1 MRRALALIALV
12 VGLAPATAAA
22 AEPWRA
28 ADTVRDALFGAQTE
42 LIIGSEAAAV
52 RDVARAWAAYEGA
65 PRRRAARG
73 ALPRAVDG
81 GAARGARAGS
91 LRATIRAAD
100 PAADRAVMAALRDA
114 EAAARRGDTV
124 RLAAARG
131 AARSAVLRG
140 SFAATLAA
148 VERGDAASARA
159 WLLLREFR
167 TATRFTRPG
176 ANATIAAARL
186 ERGQLDAR
194 RAYQAV
200 EKDLLDAY
208 QARLRELL
216 DDAGLGAERD
226 LPERRAEAA
235 AQAAGYFEILAAR
248 YEEDRGAAAARSARA
263 AFEAL
268 ASASVADER
277 SAGAPAAGFDASA
290 VVAARDRAAAAL
302 EGFTAAPFTPDE
314 AARRAQQL
322 LRFLALVPVEYDRG
336 VDDARVTLDFEIQE
350 AVAFRTGA
358 AGAFADLRDQL
369 AKRDAARTAV
379 AADGLDRLGRLVGVA
394 AERDD
399 GVPTSDEVEAE
410 TRRVEDA
417 LNAAMPEPWKEG
429 TDESDYDLIA
439 LTLDR
444 MEAAAGA
451 GQYRQAEQARLE
463 AYAFFEFGPERRLKA
478 FDPGLALDIEGA
490 IWFGASGRPGLANL
504 IADRAPRRELRAARR
519 DLDEQLADAAAT
531 LGDSASAATV
541 VTNSAILVFREG
553 LEAVLILAAIT
564 ASFVGARRR
573 LRRPVMLGALLGL
586 IVSILTWVI
595 ASTLIE
601 SLATSGEKLEA
612 ITGLVAIAV
621 LLLVTNWFFHRVYW
635 SEWIGRF
642 HRRRKAL
649 ERIDR
654 TGFFSAQAVGFVL
667 LGLTSVYREGFET
680 VLFLQSLQV
689 SAGTATVVEGAAL
702 GLALT
707 FAVGA
712 VTFLLQRKLPYKRM
726 LIVTGVLIGFVLV
739 VMVGQTAR
747 TMQGVGWLPISPIGA
762 EPPYWLGV
770 WFGVYPTWETI
781 GAQLVAAV
789 FVIGSYYVARA
800 VKRPARRARHR
811 AGSAAP
817 TPPPAPSSPP
827 HSPHTTDTPH
837 RSSPAPHRSATR

>member
-1 MRRALALIALV
+1 MRRAGLALVAAALFSA
-12 VGLAPATAAA
+12 APASAAQP
-22 AEPWRA
+22 PWRA
-28 ADTVRDALFGAQTE
+28 ADAVNDALFEAQAE
-42 LIIGSEAAAV
+42 LILGDRAV
-52 RDVARAWAAYEGA
+52 ARDV
-65 PRRRAARG
+65 RRARTAYARG
-73 ALPRAVDG
+73 LRG
-81 GAARGARAGS
+81 GV
-91 LRATIRAAD
+91 RAAD
-100 PAADRAVMAALRDA
+100 GGADRAVRAALA
-114 EAAARRGDTV
+114 EASTAARRRQPV

-131 AARSAVLRG
+131 AARAALFRG
-140 SFAATLAA
+140 SCAATLAA
-148 VERGDAASARA
+148 VERGDADAARR

-176 ANATIAAARL
+176 ADATLAVERL
-186 ERGQLDAR
+186 ATGRLDAATA
-194 RAYQAV
+194 RAAV
-200 EKDLLDAY
+200 AKDLLDAY

-216 DDAGLGAERD
+216 EDAGRGADRD

-248 YEEDRGAAAARSARA
+248 YEEDRGGQAAASARA
-263 AFEAL
+263 AFAAL
-268 ASASVADER
+268 RDAR
-277 SAGAPAAGFDASA
+277 GAAAFT
-290 VVAARDRAAAAL
+290 AARDRAAAAL
-302 EGFTAAPFTPDE
+302 EGFNAAPFTPAE

-336 VDDARVTLDFEIQE
+336 VDDTRVHLDFEIQE
-350 AVAFRTGA
+350 AAAFHTGA
-358 AGAFADLRDQL
+358 AAAFADLRDQL
-369 AKRDAARTAV
+369 AKRDPARTE
-379 AADGLDRLGRLVGVA
+379 AAAAGLDRLGELVGTA
-394 AERDD
+394 TERRD
-399 GVPTSDEVEAE
+399 GVPEASAVEAE
-410 TRRVEDA
+410 ATRVEDA
-417 LNAAMPEPWKEG
+417 LDAAMPEPWKQG

-478 FDPGLALDIEGA
+478 FDTGLALEVEGRMWFGAGDTPGLAE
-490 IWFGASGRPGLANL
+490 L
-504 IADRAPRRELRAARR
+504 IADRAPRRELREARR
-519 DLDEQLADAAAT
+519 VLDERLADAAAT
-531 LGDSASAATV
+531 LGDSASGATV

-553 LEAVLILAAIT
+553 LEAVLILAAVT
-564 ASFVGARRR
+564 ASFVGVRRR
-573 LRRPVMLGALLGL
+573 LRRPVLLGALLGL
-586 IVSILTWVI
+586 LASVLTWAL
-595 ASTLIE
+595 ASTLID
-601 SLATSGEKLEA
+601 SLGRAGERLEA
-612 ITGLVAIAV
+612 ITGMVAIAV

-654 TGFFSAQAVGFVL
+654 TGFVSAQAAGFVL

-726 LIVTGVLIGFVLV
+726 LVATGVLIGFVLL

-747 TMQGVGWLPISPIGA
+747 TLQGVGWLPITPVGA

-770 WFGVYPTWETI
+770 WFGVYPTWETL
-781 GAQLVAAV
+781 GAQLIAAV
-789 FVIGSYYVARA
+789 FVIGSYALAQELKVKGPKRRA
-800 VKRPARRARHR
+800 AAARHR
-811 AGSAAP
+811 A
-817 TPPPAPSSPP
+817 PA
-827 HSPHTTDTPH
+827 
-837 RSSPAPHRSATR
+837 

>member
-1 MRRALALIALV
+1 VRALALSVLLLA
-12 VGLAPATAAA
+12 LAPATASAA
-22 AEPWRA
+22 APWRA
-28 ADTVRDALFGAQTE
+28 ADTMRDALFDAQTE
-42 LIIGSEAAAV
+42 LIIGSETGA
-52 RDVARAWAAYEGA
+52 ARAVTRARRAYEGA
-65 PRRRAARG
+65 G
-73 ALPRAVDG
+73 NL
-81 GAARGARAGS
+81 RAGV
-91 LRATIRAAD
+91 R
-100 PAADRAVMAALRDA
+100 AADRATDNAVIAALRDA
-114 EAAARRGDTV
+114 DAAALRGDSV

-131 AARSAVLRG
+131 AARAAILRG

-148 VERGDAASARA
+148 VERGDAPAARE

-176 ANATIAAARL
+176 ANATIAVQRL
-186 ERGQLDAR
+186 EDGRLDAR
-194 RAYQAV
+194 RAHQAV
-200 EKDLLDAY
+200 AKDLLDAY

-216 DDAGLGAERD
+216 DDAGRGAEAD

-235 AQAAGYFEILAAR
+235 AQAAGYFEILATR
-248 YEEDRGAAAARSARA
+248 YEEDRGAAATAQARA
-263 AFEAL
+263 AF
-268 ASASVADER
+268 
-277 SAGAPAAGFDASA
+277 AAGDTE
-290 VVAARDRAAAAL
+290 RAAEAL

-322 LRFLALVPVEYDRG
+322 LRFLALVPVEYGRG
-336 VDDARVTLDFEIQE
+336 VDDTRVTLDFEIQE

-358 AGAFADLRDQL
+358 AAAFADLRDQL
-369 AKRDAARTAV
+369 AKRDGARTE
-379 AADGLDRLGRLVGVA
+379 AAAAGIDRLGRLVGVA
-394 AERDD
+394 AERHD
-399 GVPTSDEVEAE
+399 GVPTPEEVEAE
-410 TRRVEDA
+410 TKRVEDA
-417 LNAAMPEPWKEG
+417 LDAAMPEPWKEG

-490 IWFGASGRPGLANL
+490 MWFGDPGLAKL
-504 IADRAPRRELRAARR
+504 IADRAPRRELRQARLK
-519 DLDEQLADAAAT
+519 LDDQLADAAAT
-531 LGDSASAATV
+531 LGDSASGATV

-573 LRRPVMLGALLGL
+573 LRRPVMVGALLGL

-601 SLATSGEKLEA
+601 SLATSGERLEA
-612 ITGLVAIAV
+612 ITGIVAIAV

-649 ERIDR
+649 ERVDR
-654 TGFFSAQAVGFVL
+654 TGFLSAQAVGFVL

-726 LIVTGVLIGFVLV
+726 LVVTGVLIGFVLV

-789 FVIGSYYVARA
+789 FVLGSYFVAQELK
-800 VKRPARRARHR
+800 VKRPGRRARRR
-811 AGSAAP
+811 AAAAP
-817 TPPPAPSSPP
+817 PTRPPAPSSPA

-837 RSSPAPHRSATR
+837 PASPARHTSATR

>member
-1 MRRALALIALV
+1 VRALALTVLLLAV
-12 VGLAPATAAA
+12 APAVASAAP
-22 AEPWRA
+22 PWKA
-28 ADTVRDALFGAQTE
+28 ADGVRDALFAAQTE
-42 LIIGSEAAAV
+42 LIIGSEARAV
-52 RDVARAWAAYEGA
+52 RDVARA
-65 PRRRAARG
+65 RRAARD
-73 ALPRAVDG
+73 L
-81 GAARGARAGS
+81 RGAD
-91 LRATIRAAD
+91 LRN
-100 PAADRAVMAALRDA
+100 ALRDA
-114 EAAARRGDTV
+114 AAAARRGDSV

-131 AARSAVLRG
+131 AARAAIFRG

-148 VERGDAASARA
+148 VERGDAATARE

-176 ANATIAAARL
+176 ANATIAVQRL
-186 ERGQLDAR
+186 ERGRLDAR
-194 RAYQAV
+194 RAHQAV

-216 DDAGLGAERD
+216 DDARFGAERD

-248 YEEDRGAAAARSARA
+248 YEEDRGAAAVRAARA
-263 AFEAL
+263 AFARRDLEA
-268 ASASVADER
+268 
-277 SAGAPAAGFDASA
+277 
-290 VVAARDRAAAAL
+290 AAAAL
-302 EGFTAAPFTPDE
+302 EGFTAAPFTPEE

-336 VDDARVTLDFEIQE
+336 VDDRRVTLDFEIQE

-358 AGAFADLRDQL
+358 AAAFADLRDQL
-369 AKRDAARTAV
+369 AKRDAARTAT
-379 AADGLDRLGRLVGVA
+379 AAEGLDRLGRLVGVA
-394 AERDD
+394 AERHD
-399 GVPTSDEVEAE
+399 GVPTAEEVEAE
-410 TRRVEDA
+410 TKRVEDA
-417 LNAAMPEPWKEG
+417 LNGAMPEPWKAG

-478 FDPGLALDIEGA
+478 FDPGLALEVEGLM
-490 IWFGASGRPGLANL
+490 WFGAAGEAGLAKL
-504 IADRAPRRELRAARR
+504 IADRAPRRELREARLV
-519 DLDEQLADAAAT
+519 LDERLADAAAT
-531 LGDSASAATV
+531 LGDSASSATV

-573 LRRPVMLGALLGL
+573 LRRPVMIGAALGL
-586 IVSILTWVI
+586 LVSILTWVI

-601 SLATSGEKLEA
+601 SLATSGERLEA

-649 ERIDR
+649 ERFDR

-726 LIVTGVLIGFVLV
+726 LIVTGVMIGFVLV

-747 TMQGVGWLPISPIGA
+747 TMQGVGWLSISPIGA

-781 GAQLVAAV
+781 GAQVAAAV
-789 FVIGSYYVARA
+789 FVIGSYYVAKEI
-800 VKRPARRARHR
+800 KRPGRRRARPR
-811 AGSAAP
+811 SPQEPVRSRSAA
-817 TPPPAPSSPP
+817 
-827 HSPHTTDTPH
+827 
-837 RSSPAPHRSATR
+837 

>member
-1 MRRALALIALV
+1 M
-12 VGLAPATAAA
+12 
-22 AEPWRA
+22 
-28 ADTVRDALFGAQTE
+28 
-42 LIIGSEAAAV
+42 
-52 RDVARAWAAYEGA
+52 RDVARAA
-65 PRRRAARG
+65 RRLRRGPCARR
-73 ALPRAVDG
+73 L
-81 GAARGARAGS
+81 
-91 LRATIRAAD
+91 RAAD

-114 EAAARRGDTV
+114 AAAAERGDAV

-131 AARSAVLRG
+131 AARAAVFRG

-148 VERGDAASARA
+148 VERGDASAVRD

-176 ANATIAAARL
+176 ANATIAAAQL
-186 ERGQLDAR
+186 ERGRLEPG
-194 RAYQAV
+194 RAYEAV

-216 DDAGLGAERD
+216 DDAERGAERD

-248 YEEDRGAAAARSARA
+248 YAEDRGTAAAQSARA

-268 ASASVADER
+268 ARASVARDTT
-277 SAGAPAAGFDASA
+277 AFI
-290 VVAARDRAAAAL
+290 AARDRAVAAL

-322 LRFLALVPVEYDRG
+322 LRFLALVPVEYERG
-336 VDDARVTLDFEIQE
+336 VDDTRVTLDFEIQE

-358 AGAFADLRDQL
+358 AGAFADLRDEL
-369 AKRDAARTAV
+369 AKRDAARTEV
-379 AADGLDRLGRLVGVA
+379 AADGLERLGRLVGVA
-394 AERDD
+394 AEQRE
-399 GVPTSDEVEAE
+399 GVPTADEVAAE
-410 TRRVEDA
+410 TARVEDA
-417 LNAAMPEPWKEG
+417 LNAAMPEPWLEG

-451 GQYRQAEQARLE
+451 GQYQQAEQARLE

-490 IWFGASGRPGLANL
+490 IWFGASGQPGLAKL
-504 IADRAPRRELRAARR
+504 IADHAPRRELRAARLA
-519 DLDEQLADAAAT
+519 LDEQLAEAAAT
-531 LGDSASAATV
+531 LGDSASDATV

-586 IVSILTWVI
+586 IVSIVTWVI

-712 VTFLLQRKLPYKRM
+712 VTFVLQRKLPYKRM

-747 TMQGVGWLPISPIGA
+747 TMQGVGWLPITPIGA

-781 GAQLVAAV
+781 GAQIVAAV
-789 FVIGSYYVARA
+789 FVIGSYYVAKE
-800 VKRPARRARHR
+800 VKRPGRRARRR
-811 AGSAAP
+811 AGSAP
-817 TPPPAPSSPP
+817 PKPPPAPSSPP
-827 HSPHTTDTPH
+827 RSPHTTDTPH

>member
-1 MRRALALIALV
+1 VARALALVVLALV
-12 VGLAPATAAA
+12 LAPATAAA
-22 AEPWRA
+22 AEPWRDA
-28 ADTVRDALFGAQTE
+28 TTVRDALFDAQTE
-42 LIIGSEAAAV
+42 LIVGSEVAAGRQV
-52 RDVARAWAAYEGA
+52 DRARAAY
-65 PRRRAARG
+65 RG
-73 ALPRAVDG
+73 EL
-81 GAARGARAGS
+81 RAG
-91 LRATIRAAD
+91 IRAAD
-100 PAADRAVMAALRDA
+100 GDADAAVGRALRA
-114 EAAARRGDTV
+114 AAAAARRGDRV

-131 AARSAVLRG
+131 AARAAILRG
-140 SFAATLAA
+140 SFAATMAA
-148 VERGDAASARA
+148 VERGDGAAARG

-176 ANATIAAARL
+176 ANATIAVQRL
-186 ERGQLDAR
+186 EAGKLDAR
-194 RAYQAV
+194 RAHAAV

-216 DDAGLGAERD
+216 DDAARGAEDD
-226 LPERRAEAA
+226 LPERQAEAA
-235 AQAAGYFEILAAR
+235 AQAAGYFEILAGR
-248 YEEDRGAAAARSARA
+248 YEEDRGATATEDARA
-263 AFEAL
+263 AL
-268 ASASVADER
+268 
-277 SAGAPAAGFDASA
+277 AAGDA
-290 VVAARDRAAAAL
+290 VRAAEAL
-302 EGFTAAPFTPDE
+302 EGFTAAPFTPGE

-336 VDDARVTLDFEIQE
+336 VSDTTVTLDFEIQE

-358 AGAFADLRDQL
+358 AAAFADLRDQL
-369 AKRDAARTAV
+369 AKRDAARTEK
-379 AADGLDRLGRLVGVA
+379 AADGIDRLGRLVGVA
-394 AERDD
+394 AQQRE

-410 TRRVEDA
+410 TKRVEDA
-417 LNAAMPEPWKEG
+417 LNTAMPEPWKEG

-490 IWFGASGRPGLANL
+490 IWFGAGDQPGLAKL
-504 IADRAPRRELRAARR
+504 IADRAPRRELRRARLG
-519 DLDEQLADAAAT
+519 LDDQLADAAAT
-531 LGDSASAATV
+531 LGDSASGATV

-573 LRRPVMLGALLGL
+573 LRRPVMVGALLGL
-586 IVSILTWVI
+586 IASILTWVV

-612 ITGLVAIAV
+612 ITGIVAIAV

-649 ERIDR
+649 EKIDR
-654 TGFFSAQAVGFVL
+654 TGFLSAQAAGFVL

-712 VTFLLQRKLPYKRM
+712 VTFVLQRKLPYKRM

-781 GAQLVAAV
+781 GAQLFAAV
-789 FVIGSYYVARA
+789 FVIGSYFVAQEMK
-800 VKRPARRARHR
+800 VKRPGRRARR
-811 AGSAAP
+811 RGAAAPP
-817 TPPPAPSSPP
+817 TPPPAPSSPA

-837 RSSPAPHRSATR
+837 RVSPAPHRSATR

>member
-1 MRRALALIALV
+1 VARALALVVLALALV
-12 VGLAPATAAA
+12 PATAGA
-22 AEPWRA
+22 AEPWRDA
-28 ADTVRDALFGAQTE
+28 TTVRDALFDAQAE
-42 LIIGSEAAAV
+42 LILGSEATAA
-52 RDVARAWAAYEGA
+52 RQVARARAAY
-65 PRRRAARG
+65 RG
-73 ALPRAVDG
+73 DL
-81 GAARGARAGS
+81 RAG
-91 LRATIRAAD
+91 IRAAD
-100 PAADRAVMAALRDA
+100 READAAVVRALR
-114 EAAARRGDTV
+114 AAAAAAQRGRRA

-131 AARSAVLRG
+131 AARAAILRG
-140 SFAATLAA
+140 SFAATIAA
-148 VERGDAASARA
+148 VERGDAAAARR

-176 ANATIAAARL
+176 ANATIAVQRLAAAK
-186 ERGQLDAR
+186 LDPAR
-194 RAYQAV
+194 AHEAV

-216 DDAGLGAERD
+216 DDAARGAEDD
-226 LPERRAEAA
+226 LPERQAEAA
-235 AQAAGYFEILAAR
+235 AQAAGYFEILAGR
-248 YEEDRGAAAARSARA
+248 YEEDRGAAATEQARA
-263 AFEAL
+263 AFAAGDTERSLEAL
-268 ASASVADER
+268 D
-277 SAGAPAAGFDASA
+277 
-290 VVAARDRAAAAL
+290 
-302 EGFTAAPFTPDE
+302 GFTAAPFTPDE

-336 VDDARVTLDFEIQE
+336 VSDTTVTLDFEIQE

-358 AGAFADLRDQL
+358 VAAFADLRDQL
-369 AKRDAARTAV
+369 AKRDAARTQT

-394 AERDD
+394 AEQRE
-399 GVPTSDEVEAE
+399 GVPAADEVEAE
-410 TRRVEDA
+410 TKRVEDA

-478 FDPGLALDIEGA
+478 FDPGLALEIEGA
-490 IWFGASGRPGLANL
+490 MWFGAGDQPGLAKL
-504 IADRAPRRELRAARR
+504 IADRAPRRELRKARLG
-519 DLDEQLADAAAT
+519 LDDMLADAAAT
-531 LGDSASAATV
+531 LGDSASGATV

-564 ASFVGARRR
+564 ASFVGTRRP
-573 LRRPVMLGALLGL
+573 LRRPVMIGALLGL
-586 IVSILTWVI
+586 LVSILTWVI

-601 SLATSGEKLEA
+601 SLATSGERLEA

-649 ERIDR
+649 EKIDR
-654 TGFFSAQAVGFVL
+654 TGFLSAQAVGFVL

-726 LIVTGVLIGFVLV
+726 LIVTGVMIGFVLV

-781 GAQLVAAV
+781 GAQVVAAV
-789 FVIGSYYVARA
+789 FVIGSYFVAQEMK
-800 VKRPARRARHR
+800 VKRPGRRARRR
-811 AGSAAP
+811 AAAAP
-817 TPPPAPSSPP
+817 PTPQLAPPAPETS
-827 HSPHTTDTPH
+827 TTL
-837 RSSPAPHRSATR
+837 

>member
-1 MRRALALIALV
+1 
-12 VGLAPATAAA
+12 
-22 AEPWRA
+22 
-28 ADTVRDALFGAQTE
+28 
-42 LIIGSEAAAV
+42 
-52 RDVARAWAAYEGA
+52 
-65 PRRRAARG
+65 
-73 ALPRAVDG
+73 
-81 GAARGARAGS
+81 
-91 LRATIRAAD
+91 
-100 PAADRAVMAALRDA
+100 
-114 EAAARRGDTV
+114 
-124 RLAAARG
+124 
-131 AARSAVLRG
+131 
-140 SFAATLAA
+140 
-148 VERGDAASARA
+148 
-159 WLLLREFR
+159 
-167 TATRFTRPG
+167 
-176 ANATIAAARL
+176 
-186 ERGQLDAR
+186 
-194 RAYQAV
+194 
-200 EKDLLDAY
+200 
-208 QARLRELL
+208 
-216 DDAGLGAERD
+216 
-226 LPERRAEAA
+226 
-235 AQAAGYFEILAAR
+235 
-248 YEEDRGAAAARSARA
+248 
-263 AFEAL
+263 
-268 ASASVADER
+268 
-277 SAGAPAAGFDASA
+277 
-290 VVAARDRAAAAL
+290 
-302 EGFTAAPFTPDE
+302 
-314 AARRAQQL
+314 
-322 LRFLALVPVEYDRG
+322 VPVEYDRG
-336 VDDARVTLDFEIQE
+336 VSDTQVTLDFEIQE

-358 AGAFADLRDQL
+358 AAAFADLQDQL
-369 AKRDAARTAV
+369 AKRDRARTETAK
-379 AADGLDRLGRLVGVA
+379 AGIERLGRLVGVA
-394 AERDD
+394 AERHD

-410 TRRVEDA
+410 TERVEDA

-478 FDPGLALDIEGA
+478 FDPGLALDIEGTM
-490 IWFGASGRPGLANL
+490 WFGDPGLATL
-504 IADRAPRRELRAARR
+504 IADRAPRRRLHEARLV
-519 DLDEQLADAAAT
+519 LDDQLADAAAT
-531 LGDSASAATV
+531 LGDSASSATV

-573 LRRPVMLGALLGL
+573 LRRPVMIGALLGL
-586 IVSILTWVI
+586 LTSILTWVI

-601 SLATSGEKLEA
+601 SLATSGERLEA
-612 ITGLVAIAV
+612 ITGVIAIAV

-649 ERIDR
+649 EKIDR
-654 TGFFSAQAVGFVL
+654 TGFLSAQAVGFVL

-726 LIVTGVLIGFVLV
+726 LIVTGVMIGFVLV

-789 FVIGSYYVARA
+789 FVIGSYFVAQELK
-800 VKRPARRARHR
+800 VKRPGRRARQR
-811 AGSAAP
+811 ASAESRA
-817 TPPPAPSSPP
+817 A
-827 HSPHTTDTPH
+827 
-837 RSSPAPHRSATR
+837 A